1 MELQCNFYLHFLYGQ
16 RCWASFHMLISSLNF
31 FVWKL
36 SVQFICPFIQCIVDP
51 LRSYSFGLPEYSGY
65 ESLVRHKDF
74 HPF

>member
-1 MELQCNFYLHFLYGQ
+1 
-16 RCWASFHMLISSLNF
+16 
-31 FVWKL
+31 
-36 SVQFICPFIQCIVDP
+36 